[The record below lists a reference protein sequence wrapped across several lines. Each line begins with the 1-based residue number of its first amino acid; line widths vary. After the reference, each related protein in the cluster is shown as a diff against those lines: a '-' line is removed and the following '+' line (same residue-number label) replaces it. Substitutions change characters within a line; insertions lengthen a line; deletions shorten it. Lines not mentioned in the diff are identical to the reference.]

1 MKYVCYEEVN
11 LKYFFLANWTSKIEG
26 ISQIRKVK
34 IFWEGHKILKKI
46 SQLFWYYKESLGA

>member
-34 IFWEGHKILKKI
+34 IFWEGHKIWKKSPNCFDI
-46 SQLFWYYKESLGA
+46 TKKA